1 MASPRLRSVVTAG
14 AGGRGQRHW
23 GCWGL
28 LSSVPK
34 PDLLGSGL
42 MGADYTMHVLSCSV
56 VSDSL
61 QSHGL

>member
-14 AGGRGQRHW
+14 LGAGDRGTGAAGGYCR
-23 GCWGL
+23 
-28 LSSVPK
+28 VFPK

-42 MGADYTMHVLSCSV
+42 VGADYTVHVIGLSV
-56 VSDSL
+56 MSDSL